1 MLPLTATVA
10 PGPDTLTE
18 LLLPWIRLLGQVGLL
33 IRFLPV
39 HLQSSACLIIIDE
52 ELDID
57 SALAIDLVSRS
68 NVYLLLLDLTSG
80 RFLRSVL
87 VPVHDHVAELQAEV
101 LFTHLR
107 HILQIITELFLLLVS
122 IVDLGIILTSS
133 KLLRVC

>member
-1 MLPLTATVA
+1 MTATVA

-87 VPVHDHVAELQAEV
+87 VPVHDHVVDVGLGAHATLLGLLQ
-101 LFTHLR
+101 HL
-107 HILQIITELFLLLVS
+107 LAVLVS
-122 IVDLGIILTSS
+122 ASEEGDLKTA
-133 KLLRVC
+133 